1 MNNSSKGFT
10 MIELLGVIVI
20 IGILSSL
27 AIVSVSRLINNAK
40 NSSDDSLAN
49 TLKMASQSYMEDN
62 KNKMPKA
69 IGEIVDLK
77 AETLRKSNYITS
89 DLKNSKGDS
98 CMAKSHVKVYK
109 RTSTEYVYTPYVCCG
124 NSSCKSEEDKNSPV
138 ITINFS
144 GDLTQVRVSSFTVN
158 ISGDGESKSKAEVD
172 SYSYII
178 LVKSAGS
185 SEYIEAYNSGS
196 VAVKNKKNLTF
207 TKKLSEFSDF
217 SGENN
222 FKVVVTAINE
232 FGKKTTKEAFSL
244 FNDNI
249 PPKCSTISGQ
259 AKDDNDWI
267 NKEEY
272 NNGKGKSRLIKVKCD
287 DPNNGSGCKRFT
299 FSKSWPT
306 NKVKSVSY
314 SKITI
319 SDNAGNKTQCPVRV
333 NLDIIGPTAKLNVYS
348 SINDRDS
355 ETNKK
360 LSSDIKLDDSRT
372 SATIETQG
380 YRNSVKEWLNA
391 SNYPDGAFYKVV
403 VSDDSLSYWEWKTNT
418 DGLKSADTNVL
429 LSNPDASSGTF
440 KNQKNDIITFGFNKE
455 GYRYGELTIY
465 DKAGNKVT
473 YKIYANLD
481 RTRPG
486 CSSSYTSPNSYNG
499 KWTNSDV
506 ELKGTCSD
514 GISECEKSYISNTI
528 SYNINSYVSPGTVSD
543 NAGNTYT
550 CPTKLVKVDKTAP
563 KCYVSGNSNWTNK
576 NVTISGSCNDGAGSG
591 CKSSYVKRDFY
602 NNTNGQY
609 SPGSFYDNVGNKVEC
624 SSLWVR
630 IDKDNPSCSTTKTN
644 TYSTD
649 GVTVNISCKDSGGS
663 DVKSCPKGG
672 TRKTGET
679 YYVSDNAGNSS
690 SCSVSVSSEKQYRK
704 HTCNTGNRC
713 SAAGCHTYY
722 SCPTRACGY
731 RSCRS
736 SACSYTIVKTESNR
750 AGGMGVCNGIC
761 SGYDLTFADSG
772 WDGNLT
778 CKCANYN
785 SCPNSSCGYESCSNS
800 ACGCKTYNSNASICG
815 CYSWNRYNGWSS
827 SSSNY
832 CSDSNTCQGQTRT
845 VYY

>member
-1 MNNSSKGFT
+1 

-207 TKKLSEFSDF
+207 TKELSEFSDF

-232 FGKKTTKEAFSL
+232 FGKKTTKEAFSA

-249 PPKCSTISGQ
+249 PPQCGTISGQ

-306 NKVKSVSY
+306 NKVKSISY
-314 SKITI
+314 ANITI
-319 SDNAGNKTQCPVRV
+319 SDNAGNKTQCPVLV

-348 SINDRDS
+348 SINDMNS

-440 KNQKNDIITFGFNKE
+440 KNQKKDIITFGFNKE

-465 DKAGNKVT
+465 DKARNKVT

-481 RTRPG
+481 RTRPE

-550 CPTKLVKVDKTAP
+550 CPTKLVRVDKCTETSSTTSWGSCSAECGSGIKKGTKTFKSTFGSGFTCKVDDVSENCTGTNCSSIPKGTCYIRGDTIINTTPWTCNVHHHKNTTAYRRYCIDENGKIYHPP
-563 KCYVSGNSNWTNK
+563 KEKG
-576 NVTISGSCNDGAGSG
+576 
-591 CKSSYVKRDFY
+591 SYVCPKAPFGPDDGWTVLNDKTGGLY
-602 NNTNGQY
+602 GKY
-609 SPGSFYDNVGNKVEC
+609 SSE
-624 SSLWVR
+624 
-630 IDKDNPSCSTTKTN
+630 
-644 TYSTD
+644 
-649 GVTVNISCKDSGGS
+649 VTVS
-663 DVKSCPKGG
+663 DKP
-672 TRKTGET
+672 
-679 YYVSDNAGNSS
+679 
-690 SCSVSVSSEKQYRK
+690 
-704 HTCNTGNRC
+704 
-713 SAAGCHTYY
+713 
-722 SCPTRACGY
+722 
-731 RSCRS
+731 
-736 SACSYTIVKTESNR
+736 
-750 AGGMGVCNGIC
+750 
-761 SGYDLTFADSG
+761 
-772 WDGNLT
+772 
-778 CKCANYN
+778 
-785 SCPNSSCGYESCSNS
+785 
-800 ACGCKTYNSNASICG
+800 
-815 CYSWNRYNGWSS
+815 
-827 SSSNY
+827 
-832 CSDSNTCQGQTRT
+832 
-845 VYY
+845 

>member
-1 MNNSSKGFT
+1 

-109 RTSTEYVYTPYVCCG
+109 TSTEYVYTPYVCCG

-144 GDLTQVRVSSFTVN
+144 GDLTQVRVSSFTIN

-207 TKKLSEFSDF
+207 TKELSEFSDF

-232 FGKKTTKEAFSL
+232 FGKKTTKEAFSA

-249 PPKCSTISGQ
+249 PPQCGTISGQ

-306 NKVKSVSY
+306 NKVKSISY
-314 SKITI
+314 ANITI
-319 SDNAGNKTQCPVRV
+319 SDNAGNKTQCPVLV

-348 SINDRDS
+348 SINDMNS

-465 DKAGNKVT
+465 DKARNKVT

-481 RTRPG
+481 RTSPG

-499 KWTNSDV
+499 EWTNSDV

-514 GISECEKSYISNTI
+514 GISECEKSISNTI

-550 CPTKLVKVDKTAP
+550 CPTKLVRVDKCTET
-563 KCYVSGNSNWTNK
+563 SSTTSW
-576 NVTISGSCNDGAGSG
+576 GSCSAECGSG
-591 CKSSYVKRDFY
+591 IKKGTKTFKSTF
-602 NNTNGQY
+602 
-609 SPGSFYDNVGNKVEC
+609 GSGFTCKVEDVSEDCTGTNC
-624 SSLWVR
+624 SSIPKGTCNIRGIR
-630 IDKDNPSCSTTKTN
+630 IINTTPWTCNVHHHKN
-644 TYSTD
+644 TTAYQRYCTD
-649 GVTVNISCKDSGGS
+649 GNGIIYKPPEHQWICPKKPYGAKDKWTVLDDSSGDLSGKNSS
-663 DVKSCPKGG
+663 DV
-672 TRKTGET
+672 R
-679 YYVSDNAGNSS
+679 V
-690 SCSVSVSSEKQYRK
+690 VEK
-704 HTCNTGNRC
+704 
-713 SAAGCHTYY
+713 
-722 SCPTRACGY
+722 P
-731 RSCRS
+731 
-736 SACSYTIVKTESNR
+736 
-750 AGGMGVCNGIC
+750 
-761 SGYDLTFADSG
+761 
-772 WDGNLT
+772 
-778 CKCANYN
+778 
-785 SCPNSSCGYESCSNS
+785 
-800 ACGCKTYNSNASICG
+800 
-815 CYSWNRYNGWSS
+815 
-827 SSSNY
+827 
-832 CSDSNTCQGQTRT
+832 
-845 VYY
+845 

>member
-1 MNNSSKGFT
+1 

-49 TLKMASQSYMEDN
+49 TLKMASQSYMEAN
-62 KNKMPKA
+62 KNEMPKA

-144 GDLTQVRVSSFTVN
+144 VNSNQVRVSSFTVN

-207 TKKLSEFSDF
+207 TKELSEFSDF

-232 FGKKTTKEAFSL
+232 FGKKTTKEAFSA

-249 PPKCSTISGQ
+249 PPQCGTISGQ

-306 NKVKSVSY
+306 NKVKSISY
-314 SKITI
+314 ANITI
-319 SDNAGNKTQCPVRV
+319 SDNAGNKTQCPVLV

-348 SINDRDS
+348 SINDMNS

-465 DKAGNKVT
+465 DKARNKVT

-481 RTRPG
+481 RTSPG

-499 KWTNSDV
+499 EWTNSDV

-514 GISECEKSYISNTI
+514 GISECEKSISNTI

-550 CPTKLVKVDKTAP
+550 CPTKLVRVDKCTETSSTTSWGSCSAECGSGIKKGTKTFKSTFGSGFTCKVDD
-563 KCYVSGNSNWTNK
+563 VSEDCTGTN
-576 NVTISGSCNDGAGSG
+576 
-591 CKSSYVKRDFY
+591 
-602 NNTNGQY
+602 
-609 SPGSFYDNVGNKVEC
+609 C
-624 SSLWVR
+624 SSIPKGTCNIRGIR
-630 IDKDNPSCSTTKTN
+630 IINTTPWTCNVHHHKN
-644 TYSTD
+644 TTAYQRYCTD
-649 GVTVNISCKDSGGS
+649 GNGIIYKPPEHQWICPKKPYGAKDKWTVLDDSSGDLSGKNSS
-663 DVKSCPKGG
+663 DV
-672 TRKTGET
+672 R
-679 YYVSDNAGNSS
+679 V
-690 SCSVSVSSEKQYRK
+690 VEK
-704 HTCNTGNRC
+704 
-713 SAAGCHTYY
+713 
-722 SCPTRACGY
+722 P
-731 RSCRS
+731 
-736 SACSYTIVKTESNR
+736 
-750 AGGMGVCNGIC
+750 
-761 SGYDLTFADSG
+761 
-772 WDGNLT
+772 
-778 CKCANYN
+778 
-785 SCPNSSCGYESCSNS
+785 
-800 ACGCKTYNSNASICG
+800 
-815 CYSWNRYNGWSS
+815 
-827 SSSNY
+827 
-832 CSDSNTCQGQTRT
+832 
-845 VYY
+845 

>member
-49 TLKMASQSYMEDN
+49 TLKMASQSYMEAN
-62 KNKMPKA
+62 KNEMPKA

-207 TKKLSEFSDF
+207 TKELSEFSDF
-217 SGENN
+217 SGEND

-232 FGKKTTKEAFSL
+232 FGKKTTKEAFSA

-249 PPKCSTISGQ
+249 PPQCGTISGQ

-306 NKVKSVSY
+306 NKVKSISY
-314 SKITI
+314 ANITI
-319 SDNAGNKTQCPVRV
+319 SDNAGNKTQCPVLV

-348 SINDRDS
+348 SINDMNS

-372 SATIETQG
+372 SATIETQD
-380 YRNSVKEWLNA
+380 YRNSVKKWLNA

-550 CPTKLVKVDKTAP
+550 CPTKLVRVDKCTETSSTTSWGSCSAECGSGIKKGTKTFKSTFGSGFTCKVDD
-563 KCYVSGNSNWTNK
+563 VSEDCTGTN
-576 NVTISGSCNDGAGSG
+576 
-591 CKSSYVKRDFY
+591 
-602 NNTNGQY
+602 
-609 SPGSFYDNVGNKVEC
+609 C
-624 SSLWVR
+624 SSIPKGTCNIRGIR
-630 IDKDNPSCSTTKTN
+630 IINTIPWTCTHNHHNTTA
-644 TYSTD
+644 YQRYCTD
-649 GVTVNISCKDSGGS
+649 GNGKIYKPPEHQWICPKKPYGAKDKWTVLDDSSGDLSGKNSS
-663 DVKSCPKGG
+663 DV
-672 TRKTGET
+672 R
-679 YYVSDNAGNSS
+679 V
-690 SCSVSVSSEKQYRK
+690 VEK
-704 HTCNTGNRC
+704 
-713 SAAGCHTYY
+713 
-722 SCPTRACGY
+722 P
-731 RSCRS
+731 
-736 SACSYTIVKTESNR
+736 
-750 AGGMGVCNGIC
+750 
-761 SGYDLTFADSG
+761 
-772 WDGNLT
+772 
-778 CKCANYN
+778 
-785 SCPNSSCGYESCSNS
+785 
-800 ACGCKTYNSNASICG
+800 
-815 CYSWNRYNGWSS
+815 
-827 SSSNY
+827 
-832 CSDSNTCQGQTRT
+832 
-845 VYY
+845 

>member
-1 MNNSSKGFT
+1 

-27 AIVSVSRLINNAK
+27 AIVSVSRLINIAK

-49 TLKMASQSYMEDN
+49 TLKMASQSYMEAN
-62 KNKMPKA
+62 KNEMPKA

-144 GDLTQVRVSSFTVN
+144 GNSSQVRVSSFTVN
-158 ISGDGESKSKAEVD
+158 ISGDGESNSKAEID
-172 SYSYII
+172 SYNYII
-178 LVKSAGS
+178 LFKSAESG
-185 SEYIEAYNSGS
+185 EYIEAYNSGS

-207 TKKLSEFSDF
+207 TKELSEFSDF
-217 SGENN
+217 SGEND

-306 NKVKSVSY
+306 NKVKSVS
-314 SKITI
+314 SAKITI

-348 SINDRDS
+348 SINDRDR

-360 LSSDIKLDDSRT
+360 LRSDINTDDSRT
-372 SATIETQG
+372 STTIGTQD
-380 YRNSVKEWLNA
+380 YKNSVNKWLNA
-391 SNYPDGAFYKVV
+391 SNYPNGAFYKVV
-403 VSDDSLSYWEWKTNT
+403 VSDDFLSYWEWKTNT
-418 DGLKSADTNVL
+418 AGLKSADTNVL
-429 LSNPDASSGTF
+429 LSNPDASRGTF
-440 KNQKNDIITFGFNKE
+440 KNQKNDIIIFGFNKE

-481 RTRPG
+481 RTKPG
-486 CSSSYTSPNSYNG
+486 CSSSYTSPNGYNG

-514 GISECEKSYISNTI
+514 GMSGCERSDISNTI
-528 SYNINSYVSPGTVSD
+528 SHDINNYVSPGTVSD
-543 NAGNTYT
+543 NAGNKYT

-563 KCYVSGNSNWTNK
+563 SCRSSYESGNSSWTNG
-576 NVTISGSCNDGAGSG
+576 NVSISGSCNDGAGSG
-591 CKSSYVKRDFY
+591 CKSSYVKKDFY

-609 SPGSFYDNVGNKVEC
+609 SPGSFSDNVGNTVEC
-624 SSLWVR
+624 SKLWVR
-630 IDKDNPSCSTTKTN
+630 IDKTKPSCSINKTKKDSP
-644 TYSTD
+644 Y
-649 GVTVNISCKDSGGS
+649 GVTIGISCSDGGGS
-663 DVKSCPKGG
+663 NVKSCPSGG
-672 TRKTGET
+672 TIKKSNT
-679 YYVSDNAGNSS
+679 YYVSDYAGNSS
-690 SCSVSVSSEKQYRK
+690 SCSVSVSSATQYRK
-704 HTCNTGNRC
+704 RTCKTGKRC
-713 SAAGCHTYY
+713 SKAGCNRYNYCST
-722 SCPTRACGY
+722 SACGY
-731 RSCRS
+731 NSCRN
-736 SACSYTIVKTESNR
+736 SACGSTIKTATVLGS
-750 AGGMGVCNGIC
+750 GGCSSVC
-761 SGYDLTFADSG
+761 SGYDVVYSDPG
-772 WDGNLT
+772 IRGGGVT
-778 CKCANYN
+778 CKCLRYN
-785 SCPNSSCGYESCSNS
+785 TCSTSACGCRSCRNS

-815 CYSWNRYNGWSS
+815 CYSWHRYTDWNSS
-827 SSSNY
+827 SSYY
-832 CSDSNTCQGQTRT
+832 CSKSNTCQGQTRT

>member
-1 MNNSSKGFT
+1 

-207 TKKLSEFSDF
+207 TKELSEFSDF

-232 FGKKTTKEAFSL
+232 FGKKTTKEAFSA

-249 PPKCSTISGQ
+249 PPQCGTISGQ

-306 NKVKSVSY
+306 NKVKSISY
-314 SKITI
+314 ANITI
-319 SDNAGNKTQCPVRV
+319 SDNAGNKTQCPVLV
-333 NLDIIGPTAKLNVYS
+333 NLDLIGPTAKLNVYS
-348 SINDRDS
+348 SINDMNS

-372 SATIETQG
+372 SATIEIQD
-380 YRNSVKEWLNA
+380 YMDSVKKWLNA

-418 DGLKSADTNVL
+418 DGLKSTDTNVL

-440 KNQKNDIITFGFNKE
+440 KNQKKDIITFGFNKE

-465 DKAGNKVT
+465 DKARNKVT

-481 RTRPG
+481 RTSPG

-499 KWTNSDV
+499 EWTNSDV

-514 GISECEKSYISNTI
+514 GISECEKSISNTI

-550 CPTKLVKVDKTAP
+550 CPTKLVRVDKCTET
-563 KCYVSGNSNWTNK
+563 SSTTSW
-576 NVTISGSCNDGAGSG
+576 GSCSAECGSG
-591 CKSSYVKRDFY
+591 TKKGTKTFKSTF
-602 NNTNGQY
+602 
-609 SPGSFYDNVGNKVEC
+609 GSGFTCKVEDVSENCTGTGTNC
-624 SSLWVR
+624 SSIPKSTCDIRGIR
-630 IDKDNPSCSTTKTN
+630 IINTSPWTCNVHHHQITTA
-644 TYSTD
+644 YQRYCTD
-649 GVTVNISCKDSGGS
+649 GNGKIYKPSKHQWICPIAPYGAENKWTVLDDSSGDLSGKNSS
-663 DVKSCPKGG
+663 DV
-672 TRKTGET
+672 R
-679 YYVSDNAGNSS
+679 V
-690 SCSVSVSSEKQYRK
+690 VEK
-704 HTCNTGNRC
+704 
-713 SAAGCHTYY
+713 
-722 SCPTRACGY
+722 P
-731 RSCRS
+731 
-736 SACSYTIVKTESNR
+736 
-750 AGGMGVCNGIC
+750 
-761 SGYDLTFADSG
+761 
-772 WDGNLT
+772 
-778 CKCANYN
+778 
-785 SCPNSSCGYESCSNS
+785 
-800 ACGCKTYNSNASICG
+800 
-815 CYSWNRYNGWSS
+815 
-827 SSSNY
+827 
-832 CSDSNTCQGQTRT
+832 
-845 VYY
+845 

>member
-1 MNNSSKGFT
+1 

-158 ISGDGESKSKAEVD
+158 ISGDGASKSKAEVD

-207 TKKLSEFSDF
+207 TKELSEFSDF

-232 FGKKTTKEAFSL
+232 FGKKTTKEAFSA

-249 PPKCSTISGQ
+249 PPQCGTISGQ

-306 NKVKSVSY
+306 NKVKSISY
-314 SKITI
+314 ANITI
-319 SDNAGNKTQCPVRV
+319 SDNAGNKTQCPVLV

-348 SINDRDS
+348 SINDMNS

-440 KNQKNDIITFGFNKE
+440 KNQKKDIITFGFNKE

-465 DKAGNKVT
+465 DKARNKVT

-481 RTRPG
+481 RTRPE

-550 CPTKLVKVDKTAP
+550 CPTKLVRVDKCTET
-563 KCYVSGNSNWTNK
+563 SSTTSW
-576 NVTISGSCNDGAGSG
+576 GSC
-591 CKSSYVKRDFY
+591 
-602 NNTNGQY
+602 
-609 SPGSFYDNVGNKVEC
+609 
-624 SSLWVR
+624 
-630 IDKDNPSCSTTKTN
+630 
-644 TYSTD
+644 
-649 GVTVNISCKDSGGS
+649 
-663 DVKSCPKGG
+663 
-672 TRKTGET
+672 
-679 YYVSDNAGNSS
+679 
-690 SCSVSVSSEKQYRK
+690 
-704 HTCNTGNRC
+704 
-713 SAAGCHTYY
+713 SA
-722 SCPTRACGY
+722 
-731 RSCRS
+731 
-736 SACSYTIVKTESNR
+736 
-750 AGGMGVCNGIC
+750 
-761 SGYDLTFADSG
+761 
-772 WDGNLT
+772 
-778 CKCANYN
+778 
-785 SCPNSSCGYESCSNS
+785 
-800 ACGCKTYNSNASICG
+800 
-815 CYSWNRYNGWSS
+815 
-827 SSSNY
+827 
-832 CSDSNTCQGQTRT
+832 
-845 VYY
+845 

>member
-1 MNNSSKGFT
+1 MKKNGFT

-27 AIVSVSRLINNAK
+27 AIVSVSRLINIAK

-49 TLKMASQSYMEDN
+49 TLKMASQSYMEAN
-62 KNKMPKA
+62 KNEMPKA

-144 GDLTQVRVSSFTVN
+144 GNSSQVRVSSFTVN
-158 ISGDGESKSKAEVD
+158 ISGDGESNSKAEID
-172 SYSYII
+172 SYNYII
-178 LVKSAGS
+178 LFKSAESG
-185 SEYIEAYNSGS
+185 EYIEAYNSGS

-207 TKKLSEFSDF
+207 TKELSEFSDF
-217 SGENN
+217 SGEND

-306 NKVKSVSY
+306 NKVKSVS
-314 SKITI
+314 SAKITI

-348 SINDRDS
+348 SINDRDR

-360 LSSDIKLDDSRT
+360 LRSDINTDDSRT
-372 SATIETQG
+372 STTIGTQD
-380 YRNSVKEWLNA
+380 YKNSVNKWLNA
-391 SNYPDGAFYKVV
+391 SNYPNGAFYKVV
-403 VSDDSLSYWEWKTNT
+403 VSDDFLSYWEWKTNT
-418 DGLKSADTNVL
+418 AGLKSADTNVL
-429 LSNPDASSGTF
+429 LSNPDASRGTF

-499 KWTNSDV
+499 EWTKSDV
-506 ELKGTCSD
+506 GLKGTCSD
-514 GISECEKSYISNTI
+514 GMSECERSYISKTI
-528 SYNINSYVSPGTVSD
+528 SYDINSDVSPGTVSD

-550 CPTKLVKVDKTAP
+550 CPKKLVKVDKTAP
-563 KCYVSGNSNWTNK
+563 RCYVSGNSNWTNK
-576 NVTISGSCNDGAGSG
+576 NVTISGRCDDGAGSG
-591 CKSSYVKRDFY
+591 CKSSYVERGFY

-630 IDKDNPSCSTTKTN
+630 IDKTKPSCSTKKTN
-644 TYSTD
+644 TYSPA
-649 GVTVNISCKDSGGS
+649 GVTVNISCRDDGGS
-663 DVKSCPKGG
+663 NVKSCPGGG
-672 TRKTGET
+672 TRKTGKT

-690 SCSVSVSSEKQYRK
+690 SCSVSVYSETQYRK
-704 HTCNTGNRC
+704 RTCNTGNRC
-713 SAAGCHTYY
+713 SAAGCYKY
-722 SCPTRACGY
+722 KYCQTRACGY

-736 SACSYTIVKTESNR
+736 SACGYTIVKTASNR
-750 AGGMGVCNGIC
+750 AGMGVCNGIC
-761 SGYDLTFADSG
+761 RGFDLVFADAPAG
-772 WDGNLT
+772 GGEGVT
-778 CKCANYN
+778 CKCGNYRSCATSACGYN
-785 SCPNSSCGYESCSNS
+785 SCRNS

-815 CYSWNRYNGWSS
+815 CYSWNNYNGWSS
-827 SSSNY
+827 KSSNY
-832 CSDSNTCQGQTRT
+832 CNSNTCQGQTRT

>member
-1 MNNSSKGFT
+1 

-207 TKKLSEFSDF
+207 TKELSEFSDF

-348 SINDRDS
+348 SINDRNR

-360 LSSDIKLDDSRT
+360 LRSDIKTDDSRT
-372 SATIETQG
+372 SVTIETQD
-380 YRNSVKEWLNA
+380 YKNSVNKWLNA
-391 SNYPDGAFYKVV
+391 SNYPNGAFYKVV
-403 VSDDSLSYWEWKTNT
+403 VSDDFLSYWEWKTNT
-418 DGLKSADTNVL
+418 AGLKSADTNVL
-429 LSNPDASSGTF
+429 LSNPDASRGTF

-481 RTRPG
+481 RTRPE

-499 KWTNSDV
+499 EWTKSDV
-506 ELKGTCSD
+506 ILKGTCSD
-514 GISECEKSYISNTI
+514 GMSECERSYISNTI
-528 SYNINSYVSPGTVSD
+528 SYDINRYVSPGTVSD

-563 KCYVSGNSNWTNK
+563 KCKSSYVSGNENWTNGNIK
-576 NVTISGSCNDGAGSG
+576 ISGRCNDGAGSG
-591 CKSSYVKRDFY
+591 CNSSYVERGFY

-630 IDKDNPSCSTTKTN
+630 IDKDKPSCSAKKTN
-644 TYSTD
+644 TYSTA
-649 GVTVNISCKDSGGS
+649 GVTVEISCSDDGGS
-663 DVKSCPKGG
+663 NVKSCPEGG
-672 TRKTGET
+672 TRKTGKT
-679 YYVSDNAGNSS
+679 YYISDNAGNSS
-690 SCSVSVSSEKQYRK
+690 SCSVSVSSEKQYRY
-704 HTCNTGNRC
+704 HTCKTGKSC
-713 SAAGCHTYY
+713 EAAGCDTYN
-722 SCPTRACGY
+722 SCPTSACGY
-731 RSCRS
+731 TVIKIKEHVTS
-736 SACSYTIVKTESNR
+736 SEVCLK
-750 AGGMGVCNGIC
+750 GVCR
-761 SGYDLTFADSG
+761 GYDLAFQDAFGDEG
-772 WDGNLT
+772 EGIT

-785 SCPNSSCGYESCSNS
+785 PCSNS
-800 ACGCKTYNSNASICG
+800 ACGCKTYNSNVSKCG
-815 CYSWNRYNGWSS
+815 CKTWKDYNDWSS
-827 SSSNY
+827 KSSNW

>member
-1 MNNSSKGFT
+1 
-10 MIELLGVIVI
+10 
-20 IGILSSL
+20 
-27 AIVSVSRLINNAK
+27 
-40 NSSDDSLAN
+40 
-49 TLKMASQSYMEDN
+49 
-62 KNKMPKA
+62 MPKA

-207 TKKLSEFSDF
+207 TKELSEFSDF

-232 FGKKTTKEAFSL
+232 FGKKTTKEAFSA

-249 PPKCSTISGQ
+249 PPQCGTISGQ

-306 NKVKSVSY
+306 NKVKSISY
-314 SKITI
+314 ANITI
-319 SDNAGNKTQCPVRV
+319 SDNAGNKTQCPVLV

-348 SINDRDS
+348 SINDMNS

-440 KNQKNDIITFGFNKE
+440 KNQKKDIITFGFNKE

-465 DKAGNKVT
+465 DKARNKVT

-481 RTRPG
+481 RTRPE

-550 CPTKLVKVDKTAP
+550 CPTKLVRVDKCTETSSTTSWGSCSAECGSGIKKGTKTFKSTFGSGFTCKVDD
-563 KCYVSGNSNWTNK
+563 VSENCTGTN
-576 NVTISGSCNDGAGSG
+576 
-591 CKSSYVKRDFY
+591 
-602 NNTNGQY
+602 
-609 SPGSFYDNVGNKVEC
+609 C
-624 SSLWVR
+624 SSIPKGTCNIRGIR
-630 IDKDNPSCSTTKTN
+630 IINTIPWTCNVHHHKNTTA
-644 TYSTD
+644 YQRYCTD
-649 GVTVNISCKDSGGS
+649 GNGKIYKPSEHQWICPKKPYGAKDKWTVLDDSSGDLSGKNSS
-663 DVKSCPKGG
+663 DV
-672 TRKTGET
+672 R
-679 YYVSDNAGNSS
+679 V
-690 SCSVSVSSEKQYRK
+690 VEK
-704 HTCNTGNRC
+704 
-713 SAAGCHTYY
+713 
-722 SCPTRACGY
+722 P
-731 RSCRS
+731 
-736 SACSYTIVKTESNR
+736 
-750 AGGMGVCNGIC
+750 
-761 SGYDLTFADSG
+761 
-772 WDGNLT
+772 
-778 CKCANYN
+778 
-785 SCPNSSCGYESCSNS
+785 
-800 ACGCKTYNSNASICG
+800 
-815 CYSWNRYNGWSS
+815 
-827 SSSNY
+827 
-832 CSDSNTCQGQTRT
+832 
-845 VYY
+845 